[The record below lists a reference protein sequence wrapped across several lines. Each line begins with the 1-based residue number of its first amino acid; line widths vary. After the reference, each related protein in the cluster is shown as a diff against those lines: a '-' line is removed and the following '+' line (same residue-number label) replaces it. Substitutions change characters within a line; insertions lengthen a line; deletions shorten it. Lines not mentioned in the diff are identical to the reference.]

1 MHHQT
6 HQSSAKP
13 TKSKPKNTKKFHN
26 KPTINQTHNK
36 PQFLSQ
42 TRNQHWRNQDSM
54 PFVVVVVNDD
64 GLRLRF
70 WPWMPHGEKKK
81 KKRERGERDKASG
94 AQQLTPEMVNGD
106 LRKEQQSLSLS
117 MDVQAM
123 RERER
128 ERESHEL

>member
-1 MHHQT
+1 
-6 HQSSAKP
+6 
-13 TKSKPKNTKKFHN
+13 
-26 KPTINQTHNK
+26 
-36 PQFLSQ
+36 
-42 TRNQHWRNQDSM
+42 M

-64 GLRLRF
+64 GLRLWF

-81 KKRERGERDKASG
+81 KKRGERDKASG

-123 RERER
+123 RERE
-128 ERESHEL
+128 S

>member
-1 MHHQT
+1 
-6 HQSSAKP
+6 
-13 TKSKPKNTKKFHN
+13 
-26 KPTINQTHNK
+26 
-36 PQFLSQ
+36 
-42 TRNQHWRNQDSM
+42 M

-64 GLRLRF
+64 GLGLWF

-123 RERER
+123 RERE
-128 ERESHEL
+128 S